1 MIFFLFDLM
10 ETIDISNIN
19 NDLNSIESNQNDDEL
34 NQNDDESNQNDN
46 ELDWI
51 LNSAEKVFNT
61 IECGFIEY
69 IYHKALLIE
78 LNKKNDYVIES
89 KKIISISYDNICIGY
104 VESDIVLHTKSKIYI
119 LELKAF
125 DRNISQKEV
134 LQIKKYIKYIEN
146 TDNKEIIGVII
157 NFNQKTKKID
167 KMII

>member
-1 MIFFLFDLM
+1 M

-19 NDLNSIESNQNDDEL
+19 NDLNTIESNQNACKLNQNDYELNQNDDEL
-34 NQNDDESNQNDN
+34 NQNDY

-78 LNKKNDYVIES
+78 LNKKDYMIES
-89 KKIISISYDNICIGY
+89 KKIISISYDSICIGY

-134 LQIKKYIKYIEN
+134 LQINKYIKYIEN
-146 TDNKEIIGVII
+146 IDNKEIIGVII

>member
-1 MIFFLFDLM
+1 M

-19 NDLNSIESNQNDDEL
+19 NDLNSIESNQNNDKSNQNNDKLNQNDDEL
-34 NQNDDESNQNDN
+34 NQNDDD
-46 ELDWI
+46 LDWI

-78 LNKKNDYVIES
+78 LNKKDYVIES
-89 KKIISISYDNICIGY
+89 KKIISISYDSICIGY

-134 LQIKKYIKYIEN
+134 LQINKYIKYIEN
-146 TDNKEIIGVII
+146 IDNKEIIGVII

>member
-1 MIFFLFDLM
+1 MN
-10 ETIDISNIN
+10 E
-19 NDLNSIESNQNDDEL
+19 NDDELNQNDDEL
-34 NQNDDESNQNDN
+34 NQNDDE
-46 ELDWI
+46 LDWI
-51 LNSAEKVFNT
+51 LNSVEKVFNT

-78 LNKKNDYVIES
+78 LNKKDYVIES
-89 KKIISISYDNICIGY
+89 KKIISISYDSICIGY

-134 LQIKKYIKYIEN
+134 LQINKYIKYIEN
-146 TDNKEIIGVII
+146 IDNKEIIGVII

>member
-1 MIFFLFDLM
+1 M

-19 NDLNSIESNQNDDEL
+19 NDLNSIKSNQNNDKLNQNDDEL
-34 NQNDDESNQNDN
+34 NQNDY

-78 LNKKNDYVIES
+78 LNKKDYVIES
-89 KKIISISYDNICIGY
+89 KKIISISYDSICIGY

-134 LQIKKYIKYIEN
+134 LQINKYIKYIEN
-146 TDNKEIIGVII
+146 IDNKEIIGVII

>member
-1 MIFFLFDLM
+1 M

-19 NDLNSIESNQNDDEL
+19 NDLNYIESNQNACELNQNDDEL
-34 NQNDDESNQNDN
+34 NQNDY

-51 LNSAEKVFNT
+51 LNSAEKVFST

-78 LNKKNDYVIES
+78 LNKKDYVIES
-89 KKIISISYDNICIGY
+89 KKIISISYDSICIGY

-134 LQIKKYIKYIEN
+134 LQINKYIKYIEN
-146 TDNKEIIGVII
+146 IDNKEIIGVII